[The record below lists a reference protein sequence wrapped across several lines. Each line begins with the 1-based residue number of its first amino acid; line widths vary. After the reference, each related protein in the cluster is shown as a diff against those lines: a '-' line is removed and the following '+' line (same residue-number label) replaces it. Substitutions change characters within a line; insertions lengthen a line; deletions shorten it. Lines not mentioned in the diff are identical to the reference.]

1 MSTVLSPRNM
11 SESKRTTAIV
21 LTGLLTIA
29 GLIAIP
35 TSASA
40 STAANPS
47 IIFDGNTLAT
57 SVPASEASTRV
68 SEGSLRLSTSSLDRT
83 AATTRSG
90 YTFGGWS
97 LTLGGAAATNEITT
111 ATTGDTTRTLF
122 AVWNTTLNYNT
133 NGATSGSVTGAKT
146 NDTYRFGQTL
156 TLPTAGTLAR
166 SGFAFGGW
174 MPSAVSSSR
183 VTTYTAGFS
192 DVGNAT
198 MFAAWIKT
206 VTFNANSAATGSVPP
221 SQVFLAGGDRIKLPT
236 FSEMTLRKPGYE
248 FLGWSTTATG
258 AVVSGPSSYEPVVSQ
273 QTLYAIWKVQTTK
286 ASTIV
291 FFDPGKST
299 LKAAQKLA
307 IRDLVDSTRGK
318 TGITL
323 NLVSNRSKVSK
334 KALGTAR
341 NAAVVAYITSLGVT
355 ATVVRENK
363 VSSTNLS
370 TAKKVNRVTIN
381 AAWTN
386 PN

>member
-1 MSTVLSPRNM
+1 MSTDLSSRIM

-21 LTGLLTIA
+21 LTGLLAIA
-29 GLIAIP
+29 GLTAIP
-35 TSASA
+35 SSASA

-68 SEGSLRLSTSSLDRT
+68 SADSLRVSTESLART
-83 AATTRSG
+83 VVTTRSG
-90 YTFGGWS
+90 YSFGGWS
-97 LTLGGAAATNEITT
+97 LTRGGAAATAEITT

-133 NGATSGSVTGAKT
+133 NGATSGSITGAKT

-174 MPSAVSSSR
+174 MPSTVSASR
-183 VTTYTAGFS
+183 VTSYSAGLN
-192 DVGNAT
+192 DTGNAT
-198 MFAAWIKT
+198 LYAAWIKT
-206 VTFNANSAATGSVPP
+206 VTFNANSATTGTVPA
-221 SQVFLAGGDRIKLPT
+221 SQVFLAGDDRLKLPT

-273 QTLYAIWKVQTTK
+273 QTLYAIWKIQTTK

-291 FFDPGKST
+291 FFNPGKSI
-299 LKAAQKLA
+299 LRAAQKLA

-334 KALGTAR
+334 KALGKAR

-363 VSSTNLS
+363 VSSTNLT

>member
-1 MSTVLSPRNM
+1 MSTDLSSRIM

-21 LTGLLTIA
+21 LTGLLAIA
-29 GLIAIP
+29 GLTAIP
-35 TSASA
+35 SSASA

-68 SEGSLRLSTSSLDRT
+68 SADSLRVSTESLVRT
-83 AATTRSG
+83 VVTTRSG
-90 YTFGGWS
+90 YSFGGWS
-97 LTLGGAAATNEITT
+97 LTRGGAAATAEITT

-174 MPSAVSSSR
+174 MPSTVSASR
-183 VTTYTAGFS
+183 VTSYSAGLN
-192 DVGNAT
+192 DTGNAT
-198 MFAAWIKT
+198 LYAAWIKT
-206 VTFNANSAATGSVPP
+206 VTFNANSATTGTVPA
-221 SQVFLAGGDRIKLPT
+221 SQVFLAGDDRLKLPT

-273 QTLYAIWKVQTTK
+273 QTLYAIWKIQTTK

-291 FFDPGKST
+291 FFNPGKSI
-299 LKAAQKLA
+299 LRAAQKLA

-334 KALGTAR
+334 KALGKAR

-363 VSSTNLS
+363 VSSTNLT

-381 AAWTN
+381 AAWTI

>member
-1 MSTVLSPRNM
+1 MSTDLSSRIM

-21 LTGLLTIA
+21 LTGLLAIA
-29 GLIAIP
+29 GLTAIP
-35 TSASA
+35 SSASA

-68 SEGSLRLSTSSLDRT
+68 SADSLRVSTESLVRT
-83 AATTRSG
+83 VVTTRSG
-90 YTFGGWS
+90 YSFGGWS
-97 LTLGGAAATNEITT
+97 LTRGGAAATAEITT

-174 MPSAVSSSR
+174 MPSTVSASR
-183 VTTYTAGFS
+183 VTSYSAGLN
-192 DVGNAT
+192 DTGNAT
-198 MFAAWIKT
+198 LYAAWIKT
-206 VTFNANSAATGSVPP
+206 VTFNANSATTGTVPA
-221 SQVFLAGGDRIKLPT
+221 SQVFLAGDDRLKLPT

-258 AVVSGPSSYEPVVSQ
+258 AVVSGPSSYEPLVSQ
-273 QTLYAIWKVQTTK
+273 QTLYAIWKIQTTK

-291 FFDPGKST
+291 FFNPGKST
-299 LKAAQKLA
+299 LRAAQKLA

-334 KALGTAR
+334 KALGKAR

-363 VSSTNLS
+363 VSSTNLT

-381 AAWTN
+381 AAWTI

>member
-1 MSTVLSPRNM
+1 V
-11 SESKRTTAIV
+11 
-21 LTGLLTIA
+21 
-29 GLIAIP
+29 
-35 TSASA
+35 
-40 STAANPS
+40 
-47 IIFDGNTLAT
+47 
-57 SVPASEASTRV
+57 
-68 SEGSLRLSTSSLDRT
+68 
-83 AATTRSG
+83 ATTRSG
-90 YTFGGWS
+90 YAFGGWS
-97 LTLGGAAATNEITT
+97 LTLGGAAVTNEITT

-174 MPSAVSSSR
+174 MPSTVSASR
-183 VTTYTAGFS
+183 VTSYSAGLN
-192 DVGNAT
+192 DTGNAT
-198 MFAAWIKT
+198 LYAAWIKT
-206 VTFNANSAATGSVPP
+206 VTFNANSATTGTVPA

-248 FLGWSTTATG
+248 FLGWSTTSTG

-341 NAAVVAYITSLGVT
+341 NAAVLAYITSLGVT
-355 ATVVRENK
+355 ATVARENK

>member
-1 MSTVLSPRNM
+1 M

-57 SVPASEASTRV
+57 SVPVSEASTRV
-68 SEGSLRLSTSSLDRT
+68 SADSLRVSTESLART
-83 AATTRSG
+83 VVTTRSG
-90 YTFGGWS
+90 YSFGGWS
-97 LTLGGAAATNEITT
+97 LTRGGAAATTEITT
-111 ATTGDTTRTLF
+111 AATGDTTRTLF

-133 NGATSGSVTGAKT
+133 NGATSGSITGAKT

-174 MPSAVSSSR
+174 MPTTVSASR
-183 VTTYTAGFS
+183 VTTYTAGLN
-192 DVGNAT
+192 DTGNAT
-198 MFAAWIKT
+198 LYAAWIKT
-206 VTFNANSAATGSVPP
+206 VTFNANSATTGTVPA
-221 SQVFLAGGDRIKLPT
+221 SQVFLAGDDRLKLPT

-248 FLGWSTTATG
+248 FLGWSTTTTG

-341 NAAVVAYITSLGVT
+341 NAAVLAYITSLGVT
-355 ATVVRENK
+355 ATVARENK